1 MAERSFLKIAAV
13 DKDSRTVDVYFDRNR
28 STAAK
33 VLMAMQALGEIR
45 DVSMAEPLLDDI
57 IKRLLEMPE

>member
-1 MAERSFLKIAAV
+1 M
-13 DKDSRTVDVYFDRNR
+13 DKDSRTVDVYFYRNR